1 MNLTMMECMRWYG
14 LQDSV
19 PLSHIQQ
26 AGATGVYTALHH
38 IPYGEL
44 WSRDQIR
51 ECRNQIESAGLKWV
65 AVESVAVHEDI
76 KTRSGDYGRYIGNY
90 QQTLRNLG
98 AEGIALAK
106 KAPAN
111 PGYTA
116 IGRLRGPAGIRGL
129 QWGISRSLYPEQE

>member
-1 MNLTMMECMRWYG
+1 M
-14 LQDSV
+14 
-19 PLSHIQQ
+19 
-26 AGATGVYTALHH
+26 
-38 IPYGEL
+38 
-44 WSRDQIR
+44 IR
-51 ECRNQIESAGLKWV
+51 SESAGLKWV

-76 KTRSGDYGRYIGNY
+76 KARSGDYGRYIGNY

-98 AEGIALAK
+98 AEGIDLAK

-116 IGRLRGPAGIRGL
+116 RGPAGIRGL